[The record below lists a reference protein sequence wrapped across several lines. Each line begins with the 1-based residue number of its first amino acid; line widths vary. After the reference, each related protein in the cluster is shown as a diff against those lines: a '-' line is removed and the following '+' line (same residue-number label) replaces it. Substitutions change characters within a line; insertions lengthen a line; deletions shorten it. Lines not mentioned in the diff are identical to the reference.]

1 MKLTWY
7 NVAIQHEDG
16 LHSLC
21 EKRNKMGRY
30 AKRKE
35 VEPIIRTME
44 KERKEQAQL
53 MTSIKLEVQELRHH
67 FSKASDDQH
76 VFVCNDILNRLDQLV
91 S

>member
-7 NVAIQHEDG
+7 NVTIQQEDG

-35 VEPIIRTME
+35 VEPIIRSMD
-44 KERKEQAQL
+44 KERKDNAQL
-53 MTSIKLEVQELRHH
+53 MAMVKSEVQEIRHH
-67 FSKASDDQH
+67 FSKASDEVH
-76 VFVCNDILNRLDQLV
+76 VFMCNDILNRIDQLV
-91 S
+91 L